1 MIMAQEKHFIK
12 AQKEFDA
19 LLGWISQAD
28 EDGLRIEQVERGLFS
43 RLLAIGFVLLE
54 AFVAKFGRGDAGK
67 TACREG
73 RTLLRSAKPHRRRY
87 LSIFGELKIE
97 RFVYAIRP
105 KQKIEYAAVDE
116 QLGLPQGECSY
127 VLEDWLQK
135 LCVKDSFDEGVQ
147 TLHDWLGVKLNVR
160 MAESI
165 NRRMAQHAESYR
177 ESQPPA
183 PAREEGE
190 IIVVAGD
197 GKGVPM
203 RRPLEARIGRSKRC
217 GKGEKKNKKQMA
229 YVGAA
234 YTIDPFSRTSDDV
247 IDEVRRKECAQDR
260 PQPKHKRVW
269 VEMTRQREDAPASG
283 KTRLFAQLGIEV
295 ESRAR
300 RGNKPVVC
308 LMDGERALWAAMQQW
323 LPERTIGILDLYH
336 VMEYLWKAAHC
347 FHAEK
352 SDEAE
357 DFVTDRLRMLLE
369 GKVGYLIGGLRRK
382 MANLRGVKR
391 KRLLTVIGY
400 LENNRSHM
408 RYDEYLS
415 AGYPIGSGVIEG
427 ACRHVVKD
435 RMELSGMRWTVDG
448 AQSMLHL
455 RSIYLNGDWKE
466 FDEHHIQ
473 NEQNTLYKK
482 AA

>member
-197 GKGVPM
+197 GILVNSGYGTLFGGV
-203 RRPLEARIGRSKRC
+203 GRY
-217 GKGEKKNKKQMA
+217 QA
-229 YVGAA
+229 GA
-234 YTIDPFSRTSDDV
+234 
-247 IDEVRRKECAQDR
+247 
-260 PQPKHKRVW
+260 
-269 VEMTRQREDAPASG
+269 G
-283 KTRLFAQLGIEV
+283 
-295 ESRAR
+295 
-300 RGNKPVVC
+300 
-308 LMDGERALWAAMQQW
+308 
-323 LPERTIGILDLYH
+323 
-336 VMEYLWKAAHC
+336 
-347 FHAEK
+347 
-352 SDEAE
+352 
-357 DFVTDRLRMLLE
+357 
-369 GKVGYLIGGLRRK
+369 
-382 MANLRGVKR
+382 
-391 KRLLTVIGY
+391 
-400 LENNRSHM
+400 
-408 RYDEYLS
+408 
-415 AGYPIGSGVIEG
+415 
-427 ACRHVVKD
+427 
-435 RMELSGMRWTVDG
+435 
-448 AQSMLHL
+448 
-455 RSIYLNGDWKE
+455 
-466 FDEHHIQ
+466 
-473 NEQNTLYKK
+473 NTLFVLNLPNNP
-482 AA
+482 